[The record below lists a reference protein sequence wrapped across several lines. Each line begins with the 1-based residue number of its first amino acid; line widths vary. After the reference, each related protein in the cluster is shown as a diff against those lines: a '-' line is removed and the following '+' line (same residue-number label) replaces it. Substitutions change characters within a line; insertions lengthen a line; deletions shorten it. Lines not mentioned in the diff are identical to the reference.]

1 MLMGIV
7 LSEKEDFPKM
17 RKLFILIA
25 LSFASISVSAQSL
38 KPENPYPMSAGINKG
53 TSDSLVGT
61 HYWYFYAMPGSNR
74 LTVRFKSPT
83 ALYGAQL
90 NTALSITLYDEKRS
104 FRITKVVTQRKN
116 ENETTFSADN
126 VKSKMKIIVSIMPP
140 NQNLIR
146 MGGDYE
152 IEANGN
158 VQFAEV
164 ASKAD
169 PIVRTYDSKVNTYG
183 PTRFLA
189 DGSVVASDGSRGTWT
204 VFDAENR
211 IYTVQIDAFRYSV
224 QYIPGYG
231 LVKPSEPNQ
240 IVFQELRR

>member
-1 MLMGIV
+1 
-7 LSEKEDFPKM
+7 M

-25 LSFASISVSAQSL
+25 LSFASISISAQSL

-61 HYWYFYAMPGSNR
+61 QYWYFYAMPGSNR
-74 LTVRFKSPT
+74 LTVRFKTPT

-126 VKSKMKIIVSIMPP
+126 VKSRMKIIVSIMPP

-224 QYIPGYG
+224 QYIPGSG